1 MGGRGTRSASSGLR
15 SSQVK
20 GYFDYRNWYTG
31 QPGEEST
38 QRQREFIAS
47 LTKDPFDRAD
57 ATLRL
62 GTLPDASKMTKREAS
77 RYIDELKNRNYFSE
91 YRVTGESFNK
101 LVEEQETIRRMN
113 NIRLSGVTGGPPPT
127 EIFVRK
133 QSIADKYNE
142 LSKKYRLGVTY
153 KARKRS

>member
-1 MGGRGTRSASSGLR
+1 
-15 SSQVK
+15 
-20 GYFDYRNWYTG
+20 
-31 QPGEEST
+31 
-38 QRQREFIAS
+38 
-47 LTKDPFDRAD
+47 
-57 ATLRL
+57 
-62 GTLPDASKMTKREAS
+62 MTKREAS

-113 NIRLSGVTGGPPPT
+113 NIRLSGVTSGPPPT
-127 EIFVRK
+127 EMSVRK
-133 QSIADKYNE
+133 QSTADKYNE

>member
-1 MGGRGTRSASSGLR
+1 MGGRGSSSASSGLR
-15 SSQVK
+15 SGQVK
-20 GYFDYRNWYTG
+20 GYFDYRNRYTG

-47 LTKDPFDRAD
+47 LTRDPFDRAD

-62 GTLPDASKMTKREAS
+62 GTLPDASRMTKREAS

-113 NIRLSGVTGGPPPT
+113 NIRLSGVTSGPPPT
-127 EIFVRK
+127 EMSVRK
-133 QSIADKYNE
+133 QSTADKYNE